1 MPLCHPAALLSHPC
15 KSGTSSPPT
24 HPQFM
29 SSSSIFDIVL
39 RTYGR
44 FAPLR
49 PCRKPNLKIVQ
60 RKLCNAFIIV
70 AIRSQFCHQVLKF
83 WFYPQIKL
91 APTINITTRS
101 VDLGK
106 DGTINIGQA
115 NLCMLYV
122 DIAPNARL
130 PGKLHL
136 RQIAINNWWRLIVL
150 RDLYI
155 SHCWG
160 FLLNSS
166 AVIKTLWWWPWCFWG

>member
-1 MPLCHPAALLSHPC
+1 M
-15 KSGTSSPPT
+15 
-24 HPQFM
+24 
-29 SSSSIFDIVL
+29 FDIVL

-70 AIRSQFCHQVLKF
+70 AIWSQFCHQVLKF
-83 WFYPQIKL
+83 WFYPQIKS
-91 APTINITTRS
+91 APTITITTRS
-101 VDLGK
+101 VGLGK
-106 DGTINIGQA
+106 DRTINIGQA

-136 RQIAINNWWRLIVL
+136 RQIAINNWWRLIDRATRPVHLPLL
-150 RDLYI
+150 RI
-155 SHCWG
+155 SSQLLRSDQNLVMMVMV
-160 FLLNSS
+160 FLRIMVMSTTNVQSS
-166 AVIKTLWWWPWCFWG
+166 VCQLGKGANKKIRKSLVFY